1 MALDSKL
8 FSQLQKNSSDS
19 FHRQKSLI
27 KKVMA
32 GKKSICPVCGQTIA
46 LAQAKAG
53 EKLTVSCK
61 KGCTDI
67 ELDIEQ

>member
-1 MALDSKL
+1 MALDNKL
-8 FSQLQKNSSDS
+8 FSRLQKNSSDS
-19 FHRQKSLI
+19 FHRQKALI

-32 GKKSICPVCGQTIA
+32 GKKSACPVCGQSIV
-46 LAQAKAG
+46 LAQAKSA
-53 EKLTVSCK
+53 EKLTLSCK

>member
-1 MALDSKL
+1 MELDSQL
-8 FSQLQKNSSDS
+8 FSQLQKKSSDS

-32 GKKSICPVCGQTIA
+32 GKKTACPVCGQMISLVA
-46 LAQAKAG
+46 AKAN
-53 EKLTVSCK
+53 EKLSLSCK